1 MNFDNLVAVL
11 AVAAAVPLIL
21 AAVPRVRV
29 PGPVLEIVA
38 GIVLGPAVLDLV
50 KPDQA
55 VRLVSTIG
63 LAFLLFL
70 AGLEV
75 DVRHFRGPRARLA
88 GEGLGLS
95 ALLALI
101 IGIVLYAAGVVE
113 SPLLVGIILL
123 ATSLGLITPILED
136 AGVADRPVGQFAIAG
151 ASLGEVT
158 PVVLLSLFFSGRTTA
173 IRSKLLLLSLLGV
186 LVVLVVIGTLRI
198 ERSMWITRMINRLA
212 DTSAQIRIR
221 LSMLLVVGLG
231 ALATHLG
238 FEAILG
244 AFIAGAILRLVD
256 ADAEHKHP
264 LFHPKLDAI
273 GYGFLI
279 PVFFVTSGLT
289 FNLSVLFSNASTV
302 LRVPLFL
309 LALLVVR
316 GLPAVLYRSA
326 LASIRDVA
334 AAGLLQATSLPFIVA
349 ATTIGLQLHAIRPA
363 NAAALVAAGLFSVI
377 LFPIISLQLLRSS
390 AKGPGMVPE
399 QAHVRRQTCPL
410 IRAHAVGIQLSDA
423 GSMPAERA
431 TTAHFGGHM
440 SKPPLPEA
448 AVAMLR
454 KPNPAVITTLRP
466 DGQPVS
472 TATWYLWD
480 NGRVLV
486 NMDEGRKRLE
496 YMRSDPRVAL
506 DVLDESG
513 WYTHLSI
520 TGHVDEMQDDADLA
534 DIDRLAQQYMGRP
547 YPQRE
552 RRRISAWIA
561 VDGWHGWG
569 ALKDS
574 SQPG

>member
-21 AAVPRVRV
+21 AAVPRVPV

-38 GIVLGPAVLDLV
+38 GIVLGPAVLNLV

-63 LAFLLFL
+63 LAFLLFM
-70 AGLEV
+70 AGLEI

-88 GEGLGLS
+88 GLGIGLS
-95 ALLALI
+95 AVLAL
-101 IGIVLYAAGVVE
+101 GISGALHAAGVVE
-113 SPLLVGIILL
+113 STLLVGIIFI
-123 ATSLGLITPILED
+123 ATSLGMIIPILKD

-151 ASLGEVT
+151 ASLGEVSS
-158 PVVLLSLFFSGRTTA
+158 VLLLSLFFSGRATA
-173 IRSKLLLLSLLGV
+173 IGPKLLLLSLLGV
-186 LVVLVVIGTLRI
+186 LVVLVVMATLRI
-198 ERSMWITRMINRLA
+198 ERSMWLTGMMNRLA

-289 FNLSVLFSNASTV
+289 FNLSLLFSSASTL

-309 LALLVVR
+309 LALLIVR

-326 LASIRDVA
+326 LGSTRDVVA
-334 AAGLLQATSLPFIVA
+334 VGLLQATSLPFIVA

-377 LFPIISLQLLRSS
+377 IFPIISLQLLRSS
-390 AKGPGMVPE
+390 AKGPAMAPE
-399 QAHVRRQTCPL
+399 QADVR
-410 IRAHAVGIQLSDA
+410 
-423 GSMPAERA
+423 
-431 TTAHFGGHM
+431 
-440 SKPPLPEA
+440 
-448 AVAMLR
+448 
-454 KPNPAVITTLRP
+454 
-466 DGQPVS
+466 
-472 TATWYLWD
+472 
-480 NGRVLV
+480 
-486 NMDEGRKRLE
+486 
-496 YMRSDPRVAL
+496 
-506 DVLDESG
+506 
-513 WYTHLSI
+513 
-520 TGHVDEMQDDADLA
+520 
-534 DIDRLAQQYMGRP
+534 
-547 YPQRE
+547 
-552 RRRISAWIA
+552 
-561 VDGWHGWG
+561 
-569 ALKDS
+569 
-574 SQPG
+574 

>member
-21 AAVPRVRV
+21 TAVPRVRV

-50 KPDQA
+50 QPDQA

-70 AGLEV
+70 AGLEI

-88 GEGLGLS
+88 GLALGLS

-101 IGIVLYAAGVVE
+101 IGSALYAAGVVE
-113 SPLLVGIILL
+113 SPLLVAIILM
-123 ATSLGLITPILED
+123 ATSLGLIIPILED

-151 ASLGEVT
+151 ASLGELT

-173 IRSKLLLLSLLGV
+173 ITSKLLLLTLLGV

-198 ERSMWITRMINRLA
+198 ERSMWITRMIDKLA

-244 AFIAGAILRLVD
+244 AFIAGAILGLVD
-256 ADAEHKHP
+256 PDAERKHP

-273 GYGFLI
+273 GYGFLV

-289 FNLSVLFSNASTV
+289 FNLSVLFSSASTV

-349 ATTIGLQLHAIRPA
+349 ATTIGLQVHAIRPA

-377 LFPIISLQLLRSS
+377 LFPVISLQLLRSS
-390 AKGPGMVPE
+390 AKGPDMVPE
-399 QAHVRRQTCPL
+399 QAHARR
-410 IRAHAVGIQLSDA
+410 
-423 GSMPAERA
+423 
-431 TTAHFGGHM
+431 
-440 SKPPLPEA
+440 
-448 AVAMLR
+448 
-454 KPNPAVITTLRP
+454 
-466 DGQPVS
+466 
-472 TATWYLWD
+472 
-480 NGRVLV
+480 
-486 NMDEGRKRLE
+486 
-496 YMRSDPRVAL
+496 
-506 DVLDESG
+506 
-513 WYTHLSI
+513 
-520 TGHVDEMQDDADLA
+520 
-534 DIDRLAQQYMGRP
+534 
-547 YPQRE
+547 
-552 RRRISAWIA
+552 
-561 VDGWHGWG
+561 
-569 ALKDS
+569 
-574 SQPG
+574 

>member
-70 AGLEV
+70 AGLDI

-88 GEGLGLS
+88 ALALGLS

-101 IGIVLYAAGVVE
+101 IGVVLHAAGLAGN
-113 SPLLVGIILL
+113 PLLVGIILL
-123 ATSLGLITPILED
+123 ATSLGLIVPILED

-151 ASLGEVT
+151 ASLGELT
-158 PVVLLSLFFSGRTTA
+158 PVILLSLFFSGRATA
-173 IRSKLLLLSLLGV
+173 IGPKLLLLSLLGV
-186 LVVLVVIGTLRI
+186 LVVLVVIATLRI
-198 ERSMWITRMINRLA
+198 ERSMWITRMINKLA

-221 LSMLLVVGLG
+221 LSVLLVVGLG
-231 ALATHLG
+231 AVATHLG

-256 ADAEHKHP
+256 ADAEHNHP

-289 FNLSVLFSNASTV
+289 FNLSVLFSSASTV

-309 LALLVVR
+309 LALLIVR

-326 LASIRDVA
+326 LPGIRDVA
-334 AAGLLQATSLPFIVA
+334 AVGLLQATSLPFIVA
-349 ATTIGLQLHAIRPA
+349 ATTIGLQVHAISPA

-377 LFPIISLQLLRSS
+377 IFPIISLQLLRSS
-390 AKGPGMVPE
+390 AKDPDMVPE
-399 QAHVRRQTCPL
+399 QAPVR
-410 IRAHAVGIQLSDA
+410 
-423 GSMPAERA
+423 
-431 TTAHFGGHM
+431 
-440 SKPPLPEA
+440 
-448 AVAMLR
+448 
-454 KPNPAVITTLRP
+454 
-466 DGQPVS
+466 
-472 TATWYLWD
+472 
-480 NGRVLV
+480 
-486 NMDEGRKRLE
+486 
-496 YMRSDPRVAL
+496 
-506 DVLDESG
+506 
-513 WYTHLSI
+513 
-520 TGHVDEMQDDADLA
+520 
-534 DIDRLAQQYMGRP
+534 
-547 YPQRE
+547 
-552 RRRISAWIA
+552 
-561 VDGWHGWG
+561 
-569 ALKDS
+569 
-574 SQPG
+574 

>member
-70 AGLEV
+70 AGLEI
-75 DVRHFRGPRARLA
+75 DVCHFRGPRARLA
-88 GEGLGLS
+88 GLALGVS

-101 IGIVLYAAGVVE
+101 IGIVLHATGVVE
-113 SPLLVGIILL
+113 NPLLVGIILL

-151 ASLGEVT
+151 ASLGELS

-173 IRSKLLLLSLLGV
+173 IGSKLLLLSLLGV

-198 ERSMWITRMINRLA
+198 ERSMRITRMINKLA

-221 LSMLLVVGLG
+221 LSILLVVGLG

-289 FNLSVLFSNASTV
+289 FNLSVLFSSASTL

-316 GLPAVLYRSA
+316 GLPAILYRSA
-326 LASIRDVA
+326 LASIREVA

-363 NAAALVAAGLFSVI
+363 NAAALVAAGLLSVI
-377 LFPIISLQLLRSS
+377 LFPVISLQLL
-390 AKGPGMVPE
+390 
-399 QAHVRRQTCPL
+399 
-410 IRAHAVGIQLSDA
+410 
-423 GSMPAERA
+423 
-431 TTAHFGGHM
+431 GHH
-440 SKPPLPEA
+440 
-448 AVAMLR
+448 R
-454 KPNPAVITTLRP
+454 DLRP
-466 DGQPVS
+466 GARLGPAPARRGAQRHHPLELPRGFRWDQHQRHRPVAGPRGQARPPRDRPRHRRLGPDQGPNRRRRRGRRHLQPGGPRPSHRAGLRRVRGRRIPPHGHSVHPRHQRPVGPLAGQPQRQGP
-472 TATWYLWD
+472 D
-480 NGRVLV
+480 RGRV
-486 NMDEGRKRLE
+486 R
-496 YMRSDPRVAL
+496 
-506 DVLDESG
+506 
-513 WYTHLSI
+513 
-520 TGHVDEMQDDADLA
+520 
-534 DIDRLAQQYMGRP
+534 
-547 YPQRE
+547 QRHQ
-552 RRRISAWIA
+552 S
-561 VDGWHGWG
+561 HP
-569 ALKDS
+569 
-574 SQPG
+574 QPGLRSGLTQPAKLLDYFPYLAAPPES